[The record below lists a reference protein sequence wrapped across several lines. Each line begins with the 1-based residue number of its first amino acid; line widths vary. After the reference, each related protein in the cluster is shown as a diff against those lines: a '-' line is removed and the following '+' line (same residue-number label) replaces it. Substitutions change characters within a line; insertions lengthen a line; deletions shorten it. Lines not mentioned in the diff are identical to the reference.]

1 VVKQRSR
8 AQDIVAK
15 QQIETIENNIKFFSK
30 MPKEKVEVLVEG
42 GKATAAPPLGP
53 ALGPMGV
60 NIGQVVSDINKKTS
74 SFQGMQVPVK
84 IFIDKETKQY
94 EIIIGTPPASGL
106 IKKEANLE
114 KASGKA
120 KHEMVADILI
130 EQVIKIAKMKETATL
145 GKSLKEKV
153 KEIIGTCQSMGI
165 LVEGKHAKDTL
176 RDVEAGK
183 FDEEIRLEKTELT
196 AEELAKLEEEKKRL
210 AEGLAKKKAE
220 FEKIANE
227 IIAQMAG
234 KQRGEIKAKLTAAGI
249 PDDMIKELLPIEGAA
264 AAAEAKPAAGA
275 TPAAEAKKEAPK
287 KEEKKR

>member
-1 VVKQRSR
+1 M
-8 AQDIVAK
+8 
-15 QQIETIENNIKFFSK
+15 SK
-30 MPKEKVEVLVEG
+30 DKVEVLVEG

-60 NIGQVVSDINKKTS
+60 NIGQVVGDINKKTA
-74 SFQGMQVPVK
+74 SFAGMQVPVK

-94 EIIIGTPPASGL
+94 EITIGTPPASGL

-165 LVEGKHAKDTL
+165 LVEGKPAKDTL
-176 RDVEAGK
+176 RDIEAGM

-210 AEGLAKKKAE
+210 AEELAKKKAE
-220 FEKIANE
+220 FEKVAKE
-227 IIAQMAG
+227 IIASMAG
-234 KQRGEIKAKLTAAGI
+234 KARGEIKAKLAFAGV
-249 PDDMIKELLPIEGAA
+249 PDDMIKELLPVEGAA
-264 AAAEAKPAAGA
+264 AAAGAEAKPGAA
-275 TPAAEAKKEAPK
+275 PAAAAKAEAPK
-287 KEEKKR
+287 KEEKKK

>member
-1 VVKQRSR
+1 
-8 AQDIVAK
+8 
-15 QQIETIENNIKFFSK
+15 
-30 MPKEKVEVLVEG
+30 MPTQTVQALVEG

-53 ALGPMGV
+53 QLGPLGV
-60 NIGQVVSDINKKTS
+60 NIGQIVAEINKKTA
-74 SFQGMQVPVK
+74 SFSGMQVPIK
-84 IFIDKETKQY
+84 IKVDSDTKAF
-94 EIIIGTPPASGL
+94 EITIGTPPASGL

-165 LVEGKHAKDTL
+165 LVEGKPAKETMK
-176 RDVEAGK
+176 DVESGL

-210 AEGLAKKKAE
+210 AEELAKRKAE
-220 FEKIANE
+220 FEKAAKE

-234 KQRGEIKAKLTAAGI
+234 KARGEIKAKLVQAGI
-249 PDDMIKELLPIEGAA
+249 PDEMIKELLPVEGAA
-264 AAAEAKPAAGA
+264 AAPGAEAKPAAGA
-275 TPAAEAKKEAPK
+275 AAAPAAGAKKEPPK
-287 KEEKKR
+287 KEEKKK

>member
-1 VVKQRSR
+1 MATQTVQ
-8 AQDIVAK
+8 A
-15 QQIETIENNIKFFSK
+15 
-30 MPKEKVEVLVEG
+30 LVEG

-53 ALGPMGV
+53 QLGPLGV
-60 NIGQVVSDINKKTS
+60 NIGQIVAEINKKTS
-74 SFQGMQVPVK
+74 VFNGMQVPIK
-84 IFIDKETKQY
+84 IKVDADTKAF
-94 EIIIGTPPASGL
+94 EISVGTPPASGL

-114 KASGKA
+114 KGSGKA

-165 LVEGKHAKDTL
+165 LVEGKPAKETL
-176 RDVEAGK
+176 RDVEAGL

-210 AEGLAKKKAE
+210 TEELAKRKAE
-220 FEKIANE
+220 FEKIAKE

-234 KQRGEIKAKLTAAGI
+234 KPRGEIKGKLVAAGI
-249 PDDMIKELLPIEGAA
+249 PDEMIKELLPIEGAA
-264 AAAEAKPAAGA
+264 AAATAEAKPAAE
-275 TPAAEAKKEAPK
+275 TAEAKKEAPK